1 MGWADNY
8 IRELSESK
16 IVQFRPRGDSMTG
29 RVNNG
34 QLVTVMPVSTLEPR
48 DNDIVLCKV
57 NGRQYLHIIKAI
69 GSDGRYQIGNN
80 KGHINGWTTKENI
93 FGVVT
98 KVED

>member
-57 NGRQYLHIIKAI
+57 NGRQYLHIIRAI